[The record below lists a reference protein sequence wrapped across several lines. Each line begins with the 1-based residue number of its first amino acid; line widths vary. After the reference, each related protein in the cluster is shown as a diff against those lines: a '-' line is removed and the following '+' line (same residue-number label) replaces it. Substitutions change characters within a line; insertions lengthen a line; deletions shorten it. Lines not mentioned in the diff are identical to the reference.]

1 MLSDEASKNRF
12 GRLKGPQINASILA
26 VVAFVEKYLVEFS
39 SQYSGSSI
47 TSEKVLTQK
56 LSIIL
61 NFYIQKEGFPFWFER
76 EYIEKP
82 ERGDSPQ
89 VDMGIISSLEGG
101 ILIGSK
107 CYSNRETFFS
117 MEAKRLCKLSKTRE
131 KEYLVGRME
140 KEKYKE
146 CGGVERFK
154 NEIHGRGL
162 EYGAI
167 IGYVQEYNFSY
178 WHNTINSWIGALI
191 AGTIDTS
198 TKWTEKDKLSEE
210 YKRPAIAKFMS
221 ENSRKTGSI
230 IFLFHLW
237 VNLVKKEGFL

>member
-12 GRLKGPQINASILA
+12 GRLKGPQINASIMA

-39 SQYSGSSI
+39 YRYAGSTI
-47 TSEKVLTQK
+47 ANEKGLTQE
-56 LSIIL
+56 LCILL
-61 NFYIQKEGFPFWFER
+61 NFYVRKGAYPFWFEK
-76 EYIEKP
+76 EYMEET

-89 VDMGIISSLEGG
+89 VDIGVISSQPVG
-101 ILIGSK
+101 ISIDSK
-107 CYSNRETFFS
+107 CYSSRETFFS
-117 MEAKRLCKLSKTRE
+117 MEAKRLCKLSKARE
-131 KEYLVGRME
+131 KEYLIGR
-140 KEKYKE
+140 KEKGRYIE
-146 CGGVERFK
+146 CGGIERFK

-162 EYGAI
+162 KYGAI
-167 IGYVQEYNFSY
+167 IGYVQEYNFDH
-178 WHNTINSWIGALI
+178 WHNRINSWIDALI

-198 TKWTEKDKLSEE
+198 TKWMEKDKLSEE